1 MTTRRNFT
9 SILLVAFVILF
20 LVGDLSYAPVG
31 AVPQPAIV
39 VYDHGL
45 AEGVKWTQQ
54 GKPVFLNRTSTFTQD
69 EASVYAFVQAA
80 FYTANFT
87 WEWFTPTGELY
98 ANQSSGQQEC
108 ITTPCTLLTRI
119 SLRDTYAATQ
129 IGAWR
134 MDLLADGFKV
144 YSEYFSISSVI
155 TEDDYWSFVVTQS
168 APPRVHVDLVVTI
181 HPSNQTWESY
191 LLYGLTSADNF
202 TAYEL
207 QSHLKLDV
215 TNSTNGRVVVDFGS
229 AKQDGYS
236 FVLSFDLKYVL
247 ASLGQWSDG
256 IFALSWQE
264 YGWMR
269 SNHFHSTPESFNIKL
284 PGGARVVDL
293 NALNMLAFDYNMTDQ
308 PSPLLSFNIIRPP
321 AQSFGWTLI
330 YRDYAFRDSHP
341 STPAANPTLIGL
353 PSLQIPILPLTLS
366 NLSLWS
372 AVMSVFMLTG
382 SELLSPIYAKT
393 NIVINRRRLRIGAL
407 VLVLLFLST
416 TAYQILSSNMIAT
429 R

>member
-1 MTTRRNFT
+1 MTTRRDLT

-20 LVGDLSYAPVG
+20 LVGDLSYAPVR
-31 AVPQPAIV
+31 AVPQPSIV
-39 VYDHGL
+39 VYDHGF
-45 AEGVKWTQQ
+45 AEGVRWTQK

-69 EASVYAFVQAA
+69 DESIYAFVQAA

-98 ANQSSGQQEC
+98 ANQTSGQQQC
-108 ITTPCTLLTRI
+108 VTTPCTLLTRI
-119 SLRDTYAATQ
+119 GLRYTDASAQ
-129 IGAWR
+129 IGEWR
-134 MDLLADGFKV
+134 MDLLADGSKV
-144 YSEYFSISSVI
+144 YSDYFSITSVI

-168 APPRVHVDLVVTI
+168 APPRVHVDLAVTI
-181 HPSNQTWESY
+181 HPSNQTWQSY
-191 LLYGLTSADNF
+191 LLYGLYVADNL

-207 QSHLKLDV
+207 PSHLKLEV
-215 TNSTNGRVVVDFGS
+215 SNSTHSNVVVDFGS

-236 FVLSFDLKYVL
+236 FVLSFDLKYGL
-247 ASLGQWSDG
+247 ASLGQSSDG

-269 SNHFHSTPESFNIKL
+269 SNQFHATPESFKIKL
-284 PGGARVVDL
+284 PGAARVVDL
-293 NALNMLAFDYNMTDQ
+293 NAINMLAFDYNMTDQ
-308 PSPLLSFNIIRPP
+308 PSPLLSFSITRRP
-321 AQSFGWTLI
+321 AQPFGWTLI

-341 STPAANPTLIGL
+341 STPANPTLVGL
-353 PSLQIPILPLTLS
+353 PSIQIPILPLTLS

-372 AVMSVFMLTG
+372 AVMSVFMLTA
-382 SELLSPIYAKT
+382 SELLSPIYART
-393 NIVINRRRLRIGAL
+393 NILINRRRLRIGAL

-416 TAYQILSSNMIAT
+416 TAYQILSSNLIAT